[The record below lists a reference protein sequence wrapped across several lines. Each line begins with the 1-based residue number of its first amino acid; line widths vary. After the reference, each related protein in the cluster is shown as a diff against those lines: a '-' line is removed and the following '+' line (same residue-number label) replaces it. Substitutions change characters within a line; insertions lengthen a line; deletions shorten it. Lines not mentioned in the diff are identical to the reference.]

1 MAEPNT
7 PGASTAVGN
16 AGSRLL
22 QILQDI
28 EERCLE
34 HAVGLPQQ
42 RVVEEAWEGV
52 LFSVGGRMLVAPLG
66 EVKEI
71 LNYPAAITSVPGT
84 KSWVRGVANI
94 RGNLLPI
101 IDLQAFLLGKP
112 TVSGRRSRVLV
123 VEHDGVFTSLL
134 VDQMVGI
141 RHFYPSERSRDPVDL
156 PDAVGRFV
164 EYCYR
169 LDDQA
174 WPVFGMHRLVESPE
188 FQFAAA

>member
-1 MAEPNT
+1 MAELYT
-7 PGASTAVGN
+7 PGDSAALDD
-16 AGSRLL
+16 AGPRLL
-22 QILQDI
+22 RILQEI

-42 RVVEEAWEGV
+42 MVVEEAWGGV
-52 LFSVGGRMLVAPLG
+52 LFSVGGRVLVAPLG

-84 KSWVRGVANI
+84 KSWVCGVANI

-101 IDLQAFLLGKP
+101 IDLQAFLMGKP
-112 TVSGRRSRVLV
+112 TLPGRRSRVLV
-123 VEHDGVFTSLL
+123 VEHGGVFTSLL

-141 RHFYPSERSRDPVDL
+141 RHFYPSERSREPVDL

-169 LDDQA
+169 LDDED
-174 WPVFGMHRLVESPE
+174 WPVFGIHRLIASPE
-188 FQFAAA
+188 FQSAAA